1 MKVALVHDYLN
12 QYGGAER
19 VIEAIHE
26 IFPYAHVYTS
36 LHDPTKLPLRMR
48 NWDIRPFK
56 LPKLPLAHFLK
67 YYTAFYPLLFENL
80 DLRNYD
86 LVISSTAFFA
96 KGVLVKPGATH
107 ISYIHTPPRFL
118 YHYRAE
124 TGKRELFFYRP
135 ILALLDN
142 FFRIWDYR
150 AAQRP
155 DFLVV
160 NSKEVA
166 RRVRK
171 FYGRDATVLSP
182 PVELP
187 KQATAIREQRS
198 ENRDQRT
205 EKSDSGSLNTGHW
218 SLVPD
223 HFYYLVVS
231 RLLAYKRIDLA
242 IEAANR
248 LKVPLK
254 IAGTGKE
261 EKRLRRLATPKSGGR
276 RVVKFLGFVSDDK
289 LSELYSNCQAVV
301 FPTDEDFG
309 IVPVEAM
316 YFGKPVLAFA
326 KGGALETVVAG
337 KTGEFFREETVD
349 SLAATWES
357 FDPSKYKP
365 ADCIAQAEKF
375 SKDRFQREFR
385 AFVDSK
391 LGGYLPC

>member
-1 MKVALVHDYLN
+1 MKVALVHDFLN

-19 VIEAIHE
+19 VLEAIHE

-36 LHDPTKLPLRMR
+36 LHDPAKLPLRMR

-67 YYTAFYPLLFENL
+67 YYTAFYPFLFENL
-80 DLRNYD
+80 DLREYD

-96 KGVLVKPGATH
+96 KGIMVKPGAVH

-118 YHYRAE
+118 YHYSAE

-155 DFLVV
+155 DFIGV
-160 NSKEVA
+160 NSQEVA
-166 RRVRK
+166 KRVKK
-171 FYGRDATVLSP
+171 FYGREATVIYP

-187 KQATAIREQRS
+187 NQPINQSTNQP
-198 ENRDQRT
+198 
-205 EKSDSGSLNTGHW
+205 DS
-218 SLVPD
+218 
-223 HFYYLVVS
+223 FYYLVVS
-231 RLLAYKRIDLA
+231 RLLSYKRIDLA
-242 IEAANR
+242 IKAANE

-254 IAGTGKE
+254 IVGTGRE
-261 EKRLRRLATPKSGGR
+261 ETRLRKTAGPT
-276 RVVKFLGFVSDDK
+276 VEFLGFVSDEK
-289 LSELYSNCQAVV
+289 LSGIFGGCQALI

-316 YFGKPVLAFA
+316 YFGRPVLAFA
-326 KGGALETVVAG
+326 KGGALETVIAG
-337 KTGEFFREETVD
+337 KTGEFFRNDTVE
-349 SLAATWES
+349 SLVEAWKS
-357 FDPSKYKP
+357 FDPSQYK
-365 ADCIAQAEKF
+365 AQDCIAQAKKF
-375 SKDRFQREFR
+375 SKDRFQKEFSN
-385 AFVDSK
+385 FVAKAIKSS
-391 LGGYLPC
+391 GRTFSETA